1 MSGINKSPPGPSF
14 DLVDRAIHVGAQ
26 LHRVTKAVVA
36 AGDPAIDQREPAGR
50 GQGPELSVAD
60 AKLEA
65 LIAAISSRLGSA
77 HFVGQTEAASAI
89 LGQLNTAHI
98 EAAAGDS
105 TIFTGVAALGKIE
118 RSLAALKKLGHVEGL
133 PDLRQLIPEDY
144 LGALRDRWYP
154 AAKDQISKLLL
165 DHAWKGLNM
174 ETIRGLTELAKS
186 GDSAISTEASLA
198 LEPMLTR
205 LLQQSGSLEVAELL
219 ALFPPQVAV
228 NQLAVLELLDKAS
241 SPSLQEALAAV
252 VAKMKP
258 ATGVRSELRDEKWK
272 SKPPEIWAAMIRA
285 RAHFGGGDIRPALE
299 HNDPQIQA
307 AGIDA
312 ITLQGIG
319 SRGIYQRAIEGILER
334 STDAGSKN
342 PVHPLVKAAA
352 VRAVPALMRDAASVP
367 GNWETANYLLIQ
379 LGDVLAPFAPA
390 TTRPEPNPLVRQAA
404 LETLLSLRAEN
415 TEANI
420 SQAMLRAVDDPV
432 LGGQAIDGIRRIAY
446 RDSFFMDLMSKKLD
460 EVLARTPSP
469 KNDWLKLELT
479 KVYDLRGYHN
489 FRFGQRGPMLTA
501 LFDKDPQIRT
511 IAEQK
516 LLAAEHIWDDQD
528 LKALKETI
536 LRSANAP
543 TETKVV
549 LAKLVAAG
557 ARSFEPVNGR
567 EQSPFPEIAALLG
580 KVSKSREVAAELAE
594 VR

>member
-1 MSGINKSPPGPSF
+1 MSGINKTPASPNF
-14 DLVDRAIHVGAQ
+14 DLVDRAIQVGAQ
-26 LHRVTKAVVA
+26 LHRVSKAVVA
-36 AGDPAIDQREPAGR
+36 AGDVDQRELASR

-60 AKLEA
+60 ARLEA
-65 LIAAISSRLGSA
+65 LIGAITSRLGSA

-89 LGQLNTAHI
+89 LAQLNAAHI

-105 TIFTGVAALGKIE
+105 TIFMGIAALGKVE

-133 PDLRQLIPEDY
+133 PDLKQLIPEDY
-144 LGALRDRWYP
+144 LAALRDRWYP

-165 DHAWKGLNM
+165 DHAWRGLNLD
-174 ETIRGLTELAKS
+174 TIRGLTELARS
-186 GDSAISTEASLA
+186 GDSAISTEASVA

-205 LLQQSGSLEVAELL
+205 MLQQSGSLEVAGLL

-252 VAKMKP
+252 VANMKP
-258 ATGVRSELRDEKWK
+258 TAGVRSELRDEKWK
-272 SKPPEIWAAMIRA
+272 SKPPEVWAAIIRA
-285 RAHFGGGDIRPALE
+285 RAHFGGTDIRAALE
-299 HNDPQIQA
+299 HQDPQVQA

-312 ITLQGIG
+312 ITVQGIG
-319 SRGIYQRAIEGILER
+319 SRGIYQRAIEAILER
-334 STDAGSKN
+334 STDAGSTN
-342 PVHPLVKAAA
+342 SVHPLVKAAA
-352 VRAVPALMRDAASVP
+352 VRAVPAMMKDAASVP

-379 LGDVLAPFAPA
+379 LGDVLAPFSPA
-390 TTRPEPNPLVRQAA
+390 TTKPEPNALVRQAA

-420 SQAMLRAVDDPV
+420 SNALLRAVDDPV
-432 LGGQAIDGIRRIAY
+432 LAGQALDGIRRVAY

-479 KVYDLRGYHN
+479 QLYDLRGYHN
-489 FRFGQRGPMLTA
+489 FRFAQRGPMLTA
-501 LFDKDPQIRT
+501 LSDKDPQIRT
-511 IAEQK
+511 IAERK
-516 LLAAEHIWDDQD
+516 LLAAEHSWDDRD
-528 LKALKETI
+528 LKALTETI

-557 ARSFEPVNGR
+557 AKHFQPVIGR
-567 EQSPFPEIAALLG
+567 EESPFPEIAALLG
-580 KVSKSREVAAELAE
+580 KVAKSKEVTAELAE
-594 VR
+594 IR